1 MLAKDVYVDESSC
14 SHSEDIKKMDHYVD
28 MLKAKV
34 EGLEF
39 QFEDVV

>member
-1 MLAKDVYVDESSC
+1 
-14 SHSEDIKKMDHYVD
+14 MDHYVD
-28 MLKAKV
+28 MLKTKV